1 MPALL
6 PIGTVLRSRYKI
18 NKIIFES
25 MLVNVYYV
33 VDLHFP
39 EKGWVVREM
48 QMVAVDSQD
57 RLRSIKRFNQEA
69 SQISSLSHPYIAT
82 VVDYFTEG
90 TNYYIVREFI
100 HGNDL
105 TTLLKMNQKPFLEHE
120 VVAWAIQIA
129 DALTFL
135 YSNKF
140 SAVFF
145 REFHMGNI
153 MLSTNGS
160 IKLIDLGL
168 AGVFQTDSDTT
179 NLNRL
184 GSMDYASP
192 EQFIGD
198 GTFDSRSLVYSLG
211 AFMYHA
217 LTSVNPASSP
227 FELKPIHLL
236 NPTLSGGVL
245 DIIRKSTQIDSRLR
259 YQSISDMKRDL
270 ISMLKSPR
278 SSPVK
283 TVDTKEKENPVSN
296 WLLGVLL
303 IIIMGTT
310 LFLIYYYFLRP

>member
-57 RLRSIKRFNQEA
+57 RARSIKRFNQEA

-105 TTLLKMNQKPFLEHE
+105 ITLLKMNQKPFLEHE
-120 VVAWAIQIA
+120 VVAWAVQIA
-129 DALTFL
+129 DALSFL

-168 AGVFQTDSDTT
+168 AGVFQTDSDST

-245 DIIRKSTQIDSRLR
+245 DVIRKSTQIDSKLR

-283 TVDTKEKENPVSN
+283 TVDTKEKENPISN